1 MATAVSTIITN
12 GALTAQV
19 ALPTE
24 WSLADLQEH
33 LGGIP
38 AERIRLF
45 PPPGY
50 ATEEDVI
57 QAAEREGR
65 LCELEDG
72 ILVEKPMGWYE
83 SWLGVLISMKLAAF
97 VTRRKLGKVLGADG
111 TIRILPGKVKIPD
124 VCFISWKRWPRKRLP
139 RRPIPALVP
148 DLVVEVLSQSN
159 TRREMK
165 SKLHRYFEAGV
176 RLVWYVDPASRAAD
190 AYTSP
195 TEVTHIEPAG
205 ELDGGEVLPGFR
217 LSLPALFEEADYQP
231 EAEDLDQDS
240 D

>member
-1 MATAVSTIITN
+1 MPTTASTI
-12 GALTAQV
+12 V
-19 ALPTE
+19 AAGPLAPQAPLPAE

-57 QAAEREGR
+57 QAADREGR

-83 SWLGVLISMKLAAF
+83 SLLAVLISSELNAF
-97 VTRRKLGKVLGADG
+97 VTRRNLGKVLGADG
-111 TIRILPGKVKIPD
+111 TVRILPGTVKIPD
-124 VCFISWKRWPRKRLP
+124 VSFISWKRWPRTRLP
-139 RRPIPALVP
+139 RRPVPALIP
-148 DLVVEVLSQSN
+148 DLVVEVLSETN
-159 TRREMK
+159 TRREMEDK
-165 SKLHRYFEAGV
+165 VRRYFEAGV
-176 RLVWYVDPASRAAD
+176 RLVWCVDPATHAAD

-195 TEVTHIEPAG
+195 AGVKHIDPSG
-205 ELDGGEVLPGFR
+205 ELDGGQVLPGFR
-217 LSLPALFEEADYQP
+217 LSLASLFEIADRRPP
-231 EAEDLDQDS
+231 EEEE
-240 D
+240 